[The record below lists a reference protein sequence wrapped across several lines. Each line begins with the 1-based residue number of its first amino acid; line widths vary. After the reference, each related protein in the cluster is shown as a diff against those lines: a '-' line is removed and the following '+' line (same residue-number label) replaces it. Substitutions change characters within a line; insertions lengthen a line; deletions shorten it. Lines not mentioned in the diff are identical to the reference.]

1 MGSPHVHSSYL
12 IPVSFAG
19 LLIKCLHFTGMTWA
33 FAQVR
38 PHVALRGRLCAV
50 WDILARGVARPGYY
64 RLFYPYLFIHFCI
77 HVLVFIRSMSPVISA
92 A

>member
-1 MGSPHVHSSYL
+1 M
-12 IPVSFAG
+12 SFAG
-19 LLIKCLHFTGMTWA
+19 LLIKCLHFTGTTWA

-50 WDILARGVARPGYY
+50 WDILALGVARPGYY
-64 RLFYPYLFIHFCI
+64 RLFNTYLFIYSFLYPHPGV
-77 HVLVFIRSMSPVISA
+77 HRTYAPPVISA

>member
-1 MGSPHVHSSYL
+1 MGSPHVHSSCL
-12 IPVSFAG
+12 VPVSFAG

-50 WDILARGVARPGYY
+50 WDVLARVGLPAPVIIG
-64 RLFYPYLFIHFCI
+64 FFMHIYLFIF
-77 HVLVFIRSMSPVISA
+77 VSMSWCS
-92 A
+92 